1 MVREGFL
8 EEIMSKPRLDA
19 GKGIGHIKQHG
30 EGRGFHQRQQDVE
43 SLRDIR
49 DHGNPS
55 IERKLICLESRI
67 SWGDLMEITKK
78 AYSGGY

>member
-1 MVREGFL
+1 MVREGLL

-19 GKGIGHIKQHG
+19 RKGTVHIKQHG

-49 DHGNPS
+49 DRRNP
-55 IERKLICLESRI
+55 
-67 SWGDLMEITKK
+67 
-78 AYSGGY
+78 